1 MKSIYLVRSPLL
13 KRKKRFGLFKEKVR
27 TIGPIKFKLEEN
39 NASSSDIIIV
49 STSFSRHKKT
59 VASILEK
66 LPFKNR
72 PEIVIDSNLQDKDLK
87 GTLNCS

>member
-39 NASSSDIIIV
+39 NASSSDIIIEV
-49 STSFSRHKKT
+49 KKISPQ
-59 VASILEK
+59 VL
-66 LPFKNR
+66 
-72 PEIVIDSNLQDKDLK
+72 
-87 GTLNCS
+87 LNALA